1 MRHFVILF
9 LIAFHVTHLQA
20 SLSVAE
26 DSINGAN
33 DLELGAIETSDV
45 DQYEGELELKL
56 GLCDNDRVKY
66 PLEKVIKCV
75 NV

>member
-45 DQYEGELELKL
+45 DQYEGELELKSE
-56 GLCDNDRVKY
+56 GLRSSSKHYGNTSRNATH
-66 PLEKVIKCV
+66 P
-75 NV
+75 